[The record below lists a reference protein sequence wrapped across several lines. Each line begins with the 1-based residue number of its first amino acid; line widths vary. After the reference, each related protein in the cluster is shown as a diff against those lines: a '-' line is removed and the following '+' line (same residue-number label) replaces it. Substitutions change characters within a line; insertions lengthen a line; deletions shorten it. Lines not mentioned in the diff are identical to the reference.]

1 LDKVARVEIAMASF
15 LARRLLQSALT
26 LLGVLTATFFLVR
39 LAGDPTTLLLPVE
52 ATTDEVAN
60 FRTALGLDQPLL
72 VQYMKFVAH
81 AVEGDFGISLRQRTP
96 ALELVLE
103 RLPATLELALTSFI
117 LGLILAFAIGL
128 AMRLSGSA
136 RLRSAVMWI
145 ALARQAIPVFWFG
158 LLLILLFSV
167 TLHWLPSL
175 GRGGVAHLIL
185 PAITLSTYELA
196 LYLRLFN
203 SSLATEAKQDYVR
216 TAFAKGQSRSKI
228 VIKHMLPNALLPLV
242 TIAGINLGLLLGG
255 TVVTETVFGWP
266 GVGRLIVQSVS
277 QRDYPVII
285 AGVFVVCLI
294 FMVVNLIVDLLY
306 AYLDPRVRL
315 A

>member
-1 LDKVARVEIAMASF
+1 
-15 LARRLLQSALT
+15 
-26 LLGVLTATFFLVR
+26 
-39 LAGDPTTLLLPVE
+39 
-52 ATTDEVAN
+52 
-60 FRTALGLDQPLL
+60 
-72 VQYMKFVAH
+72 MKFLAH

-96 ALELVLE
+96 ALGLVLE

-167 TLHWLPSL
+167 TLRWLPSL
-175 GRGGVAHLIL
+175 GRGSVIHLIL

-255 TVVTETVFGWP
+255 TVVTETVFSWP

>member
-1 LDKVARVEIAMASF
+1 MAGF
-15 LARRLLQSALT
+15 LVRRLLQSALT

-52 ATTDEVAN
+52 ATADEVAN

-72 VQYMKFVAH
+72 VQYMKFVVH

-167 TLHWLPSL
+167 TLQWLPSL
-175 GRGGVAHLIL
+175 GRGGVTHLIL

-255 TVVTETVFGWP
+255 TVVTETVFSWP